1 MQVLCGYA
9 FLYTLKWGA
18 LVENFVKNLLKQ
30 GVLRAVAGGRANIY
44 AKILKKY

>member
-9 FLYTLKWGA
+9 FLYTLKWGV

-30 GVLRAVAGGRANIY
+30 GVFRVAAGDGANIY